1 MVHIKKKK
9 KKDERQLGC
18 LPDSV
23 QVRVSSLSFS
33 RYFCFGLL
41 AGKALGVP
49 LPDPDSTLSPPCT
62 PNPLGQVPGAL
73 TGAG

>member
-1 MVHIKKKK
+1 MVHIKKK
-9 KKDERQLGC
+9 KKDERQLGF